1 MGIVQSVDELVN
13 TKVIRAKNRSMQ
25 TFKKIFNLLNAKE
38 RKQASL
44 LLLMILVMA
53 LLDMIGVASIL
64 PFMTVLTN
72 PGIIETNLIL
82 NNMFQASKIIGVEN
96 NQQFLFV
103 LGILVFIL
111 LVASL
116 IFKAVTNYVQVRFVH
131 MRQFS
136 IGKRLLESYLYQPYS
151 WFLNRHSADLGKTIL
166 EEVSQVVGN
175 GIKPLMELIAKGF
188 VSIAIITL
196 LVLTDVKLALIVG
209 IFFGGVYC
217 LIYYFAGS
225 YLNRIG
231 KGRLESNQL
240 RFLSL
245 TEAFGAAKEVKVAGL
260 EKVYIE
266 RFGESAQ
273 KFARTTRLHKL

>member
-1 MGIVQSVDELVN
+1 MSG
-13 TKVIRAKNRSMQ
+13 
-25 TFKKIFNLLNAKE
+25 KIF
-38 RKQASL
+38 
-44 LLLMILVMA
+44 
-53 LLDMIGVASIL
+53 
-64 PFMTVLTN
+64 
-72 PGIIETNLIL
+72 
-82 NNMFQASKIIGVEN
+82 
-96 NQQFLFV
+96 
-103 LGILVFIL
+103 
-111 LVASL
+111 
-116 IFKAVTNYVQVRFVH
+116 H

-240 RFLSL
+240 RFCL
-245 TEAFGAAKEVKVAGL
+245 
-260 EKVYIE
+260 
-266 RFGESAQ
+266 
-273 KFARTTRLHKL
+273 